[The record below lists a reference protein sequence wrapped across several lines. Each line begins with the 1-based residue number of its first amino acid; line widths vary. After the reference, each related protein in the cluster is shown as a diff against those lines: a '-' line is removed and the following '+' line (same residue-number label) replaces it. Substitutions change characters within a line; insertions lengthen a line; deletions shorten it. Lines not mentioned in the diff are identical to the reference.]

1 MKKAQYT
8 NEMLANY
15 FSGGLVLTDAFKNPS
30 QVSFSSS

>member
-1 MKKAQYT
+1 MKKARYT

-15 FSGGLVLTDAFKNPS
+15 PFGVLVLIDAFKNPS